1 MTTLTTT
8 LTTTLATPLATT
20 LATTLTSMSATTL
33 TTLLATTPTSISKA
47 TLATTSAKT
56 SSTIVATAG
65 TAITTT
71 TTTATTAVATTVE
84 TRTRCGPVAGVGF
97 QSLGLWRLIRRCAQY
112 TVIYSG
118 FCCFLY
124 LVINMPTCQKNCFHR
139 IDTCF
144 LFFTIKCRRYHHF
157 WHEGRAS

>member
-8 LTTTLATPLATT
+8 LTTT

-56 SSTIVATAG
+56 STTIVATAG
-65 TAITTT
+65 TTITTT
-71 TTTATTAVATTVE
+71 TTTATTAVTTTVE
-84 TRTRCGPVAGVGF
+84 TRNRCRPVAGVGF
-97 QSLGLWRLIRRCAQY
+97 QSLGLWRLIQRCAQY

-118 FCCFLY
+118 FCLHDMLSLSCHQHA
-124 LVINMPTCQKNCFHR
+124 NMSKKMLSPYRH
-139 IDTCF
+139 

-157 WHEGRAS
+157 